1 MTQVTVANITTDV
14 LAYQGKKVCTT
25 RQLAAFYGA
34 GEENIQKN
42 YERNAERFVEGV
54 HFVKLEGSDLRQ
66 FKAALPVYL
75 SVSPNTRNLLL
86 WTEKGAARHAKML
99 STDKAWD
106 VFEQLEETYF
116 AISDLAKTIGY
127 EGNIPA
133 LIEDISDAVMNRMG
147 GMVKAIVHKQNE
159 HVLHE
164 LLPGALDGLLAKQQ
178 LSVRKGVTAGQII
191 ERYGFKRIK
200 NLSSW
205 LSGRLRK
212 LNCHMAGKG
221 ELGSS
226 SAWLFDP
233 DRVDAQMKVGGLMAQ
248 TEAYISRR
256 SGQMVL
262 GFITKK

>member
-1 MTQVTVANITTDV
+1 MLGGAEAHGTASGTS
-14 LAYQGKKVCTT
+14 
-25 RQLAAFYGA
+25 AAGGLGDADGERA
-34 GEENIQKN
+34 GRHG
-42 YERNAERFVEGV
+42 RNAERFVEGV

-147 GMVKAIVHKQNE
+147 GMVKAAIRAEVSRRFKAFKNDP
-159 HVLHE
+159 VT
-164 LLPGALDGLLAKQQ
+164 ALDGREVRFNGVGLREMRAHSADIRTMLLTNKALSNSLKLRKSKQRQSRGIAELVDSLHDNVQ
-178 LSVRKGVTAGQII
+178 LSMSFLERK
-191 ERYGFKRIK
+191 E
-200 NLSSW
+200 
-205 LSGRLRK
+205 
-212 LNCHMAGKG
+212 
-221 ELGSS
+221 
-226 SAWLFDP
+226 SAI
-233 DRVDAQMKVGGLMAQ
+233 A
-248 TEAYISRR
+248 
-256 SGQMVL
+256 
-262 GFITKK
+262 

>member
-1 MTQVTVANITTDV
+1 MLGGAEAHGTASGTSAAGGLGDADV
-14 LAYQGKKVCTT
+14 E
-25 RQLAAFYGA
+25 RA
-34 GEENIQKN
+34 GRHG
-42 YERNAERFVEGV
+42 RNAERFVEGV

-147 GMVKAIVHKQNE
+147 GMVKAAIRAEVSRRFKAFKNDP
-159 HVLHE
+159 VT
-164 LLPGALDGLLAKQQ
+164 ALDGREVRFNGVGLREMRAHSADIRTMLLTNKALSNSLKLRKSKQRQ
-178 LSVRKGVTAGQII
+178 SREIAELVDSLHDNVRVTIDHLAERGVIALPALQVKPTAG
-191 ERYGFKRIK
+191 
-200 NLSSW
+200 
-205 LSGRLRK
+205 LSG
-212 LNCHMAGKG
+212 N
-221 ELGSS
+221 
-226 SAWLFDP
+226 
-233 DRVDAQMKVGGLMAQ
+233 
-248 TEAYISRR
+248 
-256 SGQMVL
+256 
-262 GFITKK
+262 